1 MDSYKLPS
9 LESELTKT
17 TPRPSTGRR
26 PGFSLFRP
34 GLQFKLLQIV
44 IGVSLIGVLVSS
56 LLVLTLQRQQLI
68 DSSEAATTR
77 LSNAIE
83 ASLGHAMLVND
94 WTHINQMV
102 QDVVV
107 EENVERIRIIDA
119 QGNVHVSS
127 QPAELGER
135 LDRAEPE
142 CQFCHAEGYTPN
154 SKTAI
159 VTSEAGEEAL
169 VNVNL
174 IPNQP
179 QCAEC
184 HDPRSEVLGLLVI
197 EAPLTDLRDQLAA
210 GLSRLVLS
218 ALASFLL
225 LVGLM
230 VLALRRYVI
239 QPVDEL
245 AKGVAEITGGNLD
258 YQVPVTSQDELGELA
273 TSFDTMRQQLKIS
286 RAKMQRRNREL
297 SVLNEVALAAGQS
310 LDLQQVLD
318 LALGTVVDKLEIQA
332 GAITLLEETGRFA
345 MHASRGLSES
355 QCQEIERRRQQPT
368 ADISQQVFETGEAV
382 FVEDMA
388 ADSRFEGMWD
398 SLRGSSF
405 VSVPL
410 TSKGEVVGT
419 MALTS
424 FPGQPL
430 TKRAVQVLEVVGRE
444 IGMAIDNAL
453 LLAETSRREQEAVA
467 LYQLG
472 RQVSGSLELKRVLNA
487 VADGARQ
494 LLAADVG
501 VVGLVDE
508 PSKEVLVKA
517 TSGTPA
523 EALKDLSIPIRKGT
537 PGSALAS
544 GQPLIV
550 ERCQSDLMV
559 LRGVDPSNDK
569 DGASF
574 LAVPLERGG
583 HLAGLVGVMT
593 QQYRRFSNEDVRRLT
608 RLAHHVVVA
617 IENAQ
622 LYQQVSHL
630 VVLEER
636 DRLARELHDYLAQAL
651 GYLNLK
657 ISITGD
663 LMAGAQFDQAQTS
676 LLELKQI
683 AREAYTDV
691 RETIFSLRTAA
702 SSGLGLLPTLREYL
716 AEYQLHYGVAASL
729 VADKSSVRFSPEVD
743 TQVLRI
749 IQEALTNVRKHARA
763 SHTWVRFDRNDGQV
777 RITIEDDG
785 QGFDPVQVAGEGR
798 RYFGLQI
805 MRERA
810 ESVGGSLEFDS
821 RPGKGTRVV
830 IQVPSIS

>member
-1 MDSYKLPS
+1 
-9 LESELTKT
+9 
-17 TPRPSTGRR
+17 
-26 PGFSLFRP
+26 
-34 GLQFKLLQIV
+34 LQIV

-83 ASLGHAMLVND
+83 ASLAHAMLIND
-94 WTHINQMV
+94 WTHINRMV
-102 QDVVV
+102 QDVAV

-119 QGNVHVSS
+119 HGKVHVSS

-135 LDRAEPE
+135 LDRTEPE
-142 CQFCHAEGYTPN
+142 CQFCHAEGYTPD

-159 VTSEAGEEAL
+159 VTSTADEEAL

-174 IPNQP
+174 ILNQP
-179 QCAEC
+179 ECTEC

-197 EAPLTDLRDQLAA
+197 ETPLTDLRDQLAA
-210 GLSRLVLS
+210 GLWRLVLS
-218 ALASFLL
+218 ALTSFLL

-230 VLALRRYVI
+230 VLALRKYVI
-239 QPVDEL
+239 QPVGEL

-258 YQVPVTSQDELGELA
+258 YQVSVASQDELGDLA

-286 RAKMQRRNREL
+286 HAKMQRRNREL

-310 LDLQQVLD
+310 LDLQEILD
-318 LALGTVVDKLEIQA
+318 LALGTVVDRLEMQT
-332 GAITLLEETGRFA
+332 GVITLLDEETGCFRL
-345 MHASRGLSES
+345 HASRGLSES

-368 ADISQQVFETGEAV
+368 VDISQQVFETGETL
-382 FVEDMA
+382 FVPDMA

-419 MALTS
+419 MALAS
-424 FPGQPL
+424 FPGKPL
-430 TKRAVQVLEVVGRE
+430 TEWAVRVLEVVGRE
-444 IGMAIDNAL
+444 IGIAIDNAL

-472 RQVSGSLELKRVLNA
+472 TQVSGSLELKRVLDA

-508 PSKEVLVKA
+508 PSREVLVKA
-517 TSGTPA
+517 TTGTPA
-523 EALKDLSIPIRKGT
+523 EALIGLGIPIQEGT
-537 PGSALAS
+537 FGSCLAS
-544 GQPLIV
+544 GQPLVV
-550 ERCQSDLMV
+550 ERCHSDLMV
-559 LRGVDPSNDK
+559 FRGVDPDDGK
-569 DGASF
+569 DDASF

-593 QQYRRFSNEDVRRLT
+593 QQHRRFSKDDVRRLT

-663 LMAGAQFDQAQTS
+663 LLAGAQLDQAQTS

-716 AEYQLHYGVAASL
+716 AEYQLHYGVDARL
-729 VADKSSVRFSPEVD
+729 VADKGSVKFSPEVD

-763 SHTWVRFDRNDGQV
+763 SHAWVRIERNDGQV
-777 RITIEDDG
+777 RIIVEDDG
-785 QGFDPVQVAGEGR
+785 QGFDPIQVAGEGQR
-798 RYFGLQI
+798 SFGLQI

-830 IQVPSIS
+830 IQVPLMS